1 MYLSFEIQLIFFLN
15 KISKTAGE
23 LRCTKA
29 RMLDLEQKHTSEKQK
44 YDQKIQDVKRY
55 AVRKTRQV
63 YEAQF
68 EKQVH
73 II

>member
-1 MYLSFEIQLIFFLN
+1 
-15 KISKTAGE
+15 
-23 LRCTKA
+23 
-29 RMLDLEQKHTSEKQK
+29 MLDLEQKHTSEKQK